1 MLPDI
6 DYTTGIHK
14 LWEEEEEYQTAVLE
28 GIISN
33 IRHIENPEILKLH
46 FNYLK
51 TQGAFFVHNDDY
63 MIKYFG
69 EAITEPKYGV
79 YNFQGRCTLAARLA
93 IPIRLF
99 DNTVRGFIGYSNKPA
114 DYAPDE
120 VFIKYLYPSKNAFY
134 KGRFFYMT
142 ADEYRKAVHD
152 EYVCIVD
159 GIFDKIIL
167 QCLGINAVSL
177 CGSSLTEWH
186 TRYLSFIK
194 HKIVIA
200 DNDVAGR
207 RFSSYCRYALEN
219 CIEILQPETNDID
232 EFLRDDKAV
241 ASFRKQFEEM
251 KAEGFLLSRQLMI

>member
-6 DYTTGIHK
+6 DYTTGIHN
-14 LWEEEEEYQTAVLE
+14 LWKDEEEYQTTVLE
-28 GIISN
+28 GIIKN
-33 IRHIENPEILKLH
+33 IRHIENPDILKLH
-46 FNYLK
+46 FDYLK

-63 MIKYFG
+63 MAKYFG
-69 EAITEPKYGV
+69 DSIRDRKYGV
-79 YNFQGRCTLAARLA
+79 YSFNDRCNLAGRLA

-99 DNTVRGFIGYSNKPA
+99 DGTVRGFIGYSNKPH

-120 VFIKYLYPSKNAFY
+120 VFIKYLYPPKDAFY
-134 KGRFFYMT
+134 KGRFFYIT
-142 ADEYRKAVHD
+142 AEEYMKAVHD
-152 EYVCIVD
+152 GYVCIVD

-186 TRYLSFIK
+186 IRYLSFIN

-200 DNDVAGR
+200 DNDAAGR

-219 CIEILQPETNDID
+219 CIEIIQPETNDID

-241 ASFRKQFEEM
+241 NSFCRQFEEM
-251 KAEGFLLSRQLMI
+251 KAEGFILSRQLS